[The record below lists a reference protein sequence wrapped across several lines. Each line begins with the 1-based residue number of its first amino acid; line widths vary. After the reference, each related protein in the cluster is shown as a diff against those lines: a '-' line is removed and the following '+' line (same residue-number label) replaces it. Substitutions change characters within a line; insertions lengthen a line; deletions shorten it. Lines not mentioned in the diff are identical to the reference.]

1 MLRAI
6 EDNCVSDL
14 AAVQEAEKNR
24 QTSYADVFE
33 SNSKLLAAS
42 TESANTK
49 TSRAASKL
57 QTSVDS
63 ANTRQEMEEKS
74 RQAQLQLQ
82 TLEREIPARKNLQEQ
97 RSHAIQDEIR
107 AIQEATAA
115 LSEAREYVSFLELS
129 AKTTDEKKDAARKE
143 GVKML
148 AKASEKDANVAMIAL
163 QLNNK
168 GT

>member
-1 MLRAI
+1 MLRSI
-6 EDNCVSDL
+6 EDNCSDNL
-14 AAVQEAEKNR
+14 RGVQKAEQDR
-24 QTSYADVFE
+24 QQSYLDVFE

-49 TSRAASKL
+49 TSRAAAKL
-57 QTSVDS
+57 QASVDA
-63 ANTRQEMEEKS
+63 ANSRQEMEEKT

-82 TLEREIPARKNLQEQ
+82 TLERDIPARKAVQEQ

-115 LSEAREYVSFLELS
+115 LAEAREYVSFLELS
-129 AKTTDEKKDAARKE
+129 AKTKDEKKDAAREE

-148 AKASEKDANVAMIAL
+148 AK
-163 QLNNK
+163 
-168 GT
+168 